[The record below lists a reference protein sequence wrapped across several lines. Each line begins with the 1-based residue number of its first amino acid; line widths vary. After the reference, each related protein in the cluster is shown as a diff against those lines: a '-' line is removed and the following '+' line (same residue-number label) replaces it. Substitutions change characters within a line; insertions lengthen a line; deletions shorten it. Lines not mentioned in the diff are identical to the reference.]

1 MKIYSLIFSFV
12 LLGSVLFSCRVQQP
26 NMTPFEGKI
35 VYHISS
41 EQMNVSE
48 SDSTAYQII
57 YAQDTMLRIENFTPI
72 GKQVYIKHIPKNKAY
87 ILMDLNTNK
96 IAIQTTTDE
105 VPNADEF
112 QFEFKMGSSKIAGRK
127 AKNIKVDIPNIDSTF
142 VMQYFEDISHE
153 YSEAVPG
160 MPGMPAKYTV
170 ISNDAFLDYEAIL
183 LEERKVSRDLFGI
196 PSDYEIMSMDA
207 FIDMIQEMEEQP

>member
-12 LLGSVLFSCRVQQP
+12 LLCSVLFSCRVQQP

>member
-1 MKIYSLIFSFV
+1 MKTYSLILYIILFV
-12 LLGSVLFSCRVQQP
+12 SILASCRIQQP

-57 YAQDTMLRIENFTPI
+57 YAQDSMVRIENFTPI

-87 ILMDLNTNK
+87 ILMDLNAEK
-96 IAIQTTTDE
+96 IAIQTTTEE

-112 QFEFKMGSSKIAGRK
+112 KFDFKMGSSEIAGRK
-127 AKNIKVDIPNIDSTF
+127 AKKIKVSIPNIDSTF
-142 VMQYFEDISHE
+142 VMHYFEDISHE

-160 MPGMPAKYTV
+160 IPGMPAKYTV
-170 ISNDAFLDYEAIL
+170 ISNDAFMNYEAIL
-183 LEERKVSRDLFGI
+183 LEERKVSKDLFGI
-196 PSDYEIMSMDA
+196 PSDYKKMSMDK

>member
-1 MKIYSLIFSFV
+1 MKTYFTFLTIGFLALIFT
-12 LLGSVLFSCRVQQP
+12 SCRVQQP

-41 EQMNVSE
+41 DQINISE
-48 SDSTAYQII
+48 EDSTAYQII
-57 YAQDTMLRIENFTPI
+57 YAQDTMVRIENFTSI

-87 ILMDLNTNK
+87 ILMDLSTKK
-96 IAIQTTTDE
+96 IAIQTTTEE

-112 QFEFKMGSSKIAGRK
+112 EFEFAMGSSRIAGRK
-127 AKNIKVDIPNIDSTF
+127 AKKIKVNIPNIDSTF

-160 MPGMPAKYTV
+160 IPGLPAKYTV
-170 ISNDAFLDYEAIL
+170 ISNDAFMDYEAIL

-207 FIDMIQEMEEQP
+207 FIDMIQEMEDQP